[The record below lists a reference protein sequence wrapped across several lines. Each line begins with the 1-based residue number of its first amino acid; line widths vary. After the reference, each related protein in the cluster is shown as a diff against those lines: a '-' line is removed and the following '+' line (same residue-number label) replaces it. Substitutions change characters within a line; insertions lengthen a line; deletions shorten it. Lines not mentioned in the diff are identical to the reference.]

1 MRDGV
6 RARGGWGGN
15 VCARSVRSGGAR
27 ARRRDD
33 GREIADAM
41 ARWCGV
47 NPGEGRDARGR
58 GAARMR
64 EDVGLDWKRDRC
76 ADAFA
81 RGGGLGIGDD
91 ETMNARLTK
100 RATVRRARARRG
112 RLGRRQRERRR
123 RMGRRRWWR

>member
-1 MRDGV
+1 MAWKCVRAIGAIGRRARATAKGWGRDRDRDGAV
-6 RARGGWGGN
+6 
-15 VCARSVRSGGAR
+15 V
-27 ARRRDD
+27 
-33 GREIADAM
+33 
-41 ARWCGV
+41 WCGV

-64 EDVGLDWKRDRC
+64 EDVGLDRKRDRC

>member
-1 MRDGV
+1 MAWKCVRAIGAIGRRARATAKGWGRDRDRDGAV
-6 RARGGWGGN
+6 VW
-15 VCARSVRSGGAR
+15 
-27 ARRRDD
+27 
-33 GREIADAM
+33 
-41 ARWCGV
+41 WCV
-47 NPGEGRDARGR
+47 NPGEGRDARARGR
-58 GAARMR
+58 GRAWMR
-64 EDVGLDWKRDRC
+64 RDVGLDRKRDRC